1 MSSPHHS
8 PRHGYRNVRIA
19 HAVAELFV
27 TDLLPALEDPVLQD
41 LRLVNVEVRSLACI
55 HVWLGPQASAPSHE
69 PHRIEYA
76 LSRVERR
83 LRMELAESLRLKRM
97 PMLRLKYL
105 PWHPDA
111 RIGGEA

>member
-1 MSSPHHS
+1 MSSPHDS
-8 PRHGYRNVRIA
+8 PRRGYRNDRIA

-27 TDLLPALEDPVLQD
+27 TGLLPALEDPVLQD

-55 HVWLGPQASAPSHE
+55 HVWLGPQSSAPSQE
-69 PHRIEYA
+69 SHRIEYA

-83 LRMELAESLRLKRM
+83 LRMELAESLRMKRM
-97 PMLRLKYL
+97 PVLRLNYL

-111 RIGGEA
+111 RIGGDA